1 MSASKAKLALADLA
15 PVPARLGRADQTL
28 AKKRRL
34 LQIAREEFIRQ
45 GYRALTMDAIAQA
58 AGVSKRTLYLWH
70 EDKAALFRACLAA
83 GVERFPLPQLS
94 DPAQPEADLHA
105 FGVAL
110 LLEFTRPSTVGMA
123 RLLLREANEFAE
135 FGPMI
140 RQSQDDYLVA
150 PLARHLAR
158 VGIAHDSREAAART
172 LLSMLLMPVHNY
184 LLIDAA
190 LPDEA
195 EIEAHVRM
203 VVRMFLRGVLE
214 GSSAILT

>member
-1 MSASKAKLALADLA
+1 MATPEAKLALADSA
-15 PVPARLGRADQTL
+15 PAPARMGRADQTL

-83 GVERFPLPQLS
+83 GVERFPLPQLN
-94 DPAQPEADLHA
+94 DPAEPEADLRA

-123 RLLLREANEFAE
+123 RLLLREAHEFAE

-150 PLARHLAR
+150 PLAAHLAR
-158 VGIAHDSREAAART
+158 AGIAKDSPAAAAKI

-184 LLIDAA
+184 LLIDAE
-190 LPDEA
+190 LPGEV

-203 VVRMFLRGVLE
+203 VVGTFLG
-214 GSSAILT
+214 GA